1 MNVRN
6 QEEQDLKISFD
17 AFKEQVLSDYK
28 IALTS
33 RECSLLG
40 RREVFSGKG
49 KFGIF
54 GDGKEVPQL
63 AMNHFFKNG
72 DFRSGY
78 YRDQTLLMA
87 QGQLSVSNIFSALY
101 ADLDLDREPMSGGRQ
116 MGGHFMTP
124 SRNESGEWL
133 NLMEL
138 KNHSGDIS
146 PTGSQMPRL
155 LGLAQASKI
164 YRNQKTKNSDNFSNN
179 GNEIAWGTIG
189 NASTSEGMFFEAI
202 NAAGVLQVPMVISVW
217 DDGYGISVSN
227 KDQTTKQSISEA
239 LKGFQRTENEDG
251 FEILTVKG
259 WDYLALIE
267 TYAYAS
273 KIARSEHVP
282 VLIHVTE
289 LTQPLGHSSS
299 GSHERYKSKAR
310 LTWEKEYD
318 CNLKMREWIIQE
330 GLATETE
337 LENLE
342 NKIISEV
349 RTQRREAWNAYQA
362 PILKEKEKLIAFE
375 SVLKSETHNDPKV
388 QLIYSQL
395 EQNKELGYK
404 DLISAGRKIN
414 LLLAKHPQAS
424 VSAFKTWYKTLY
436 SSLTSRISSK
446 LYTVSKEELVAFEST
461 PPLYNTDNAP
471 VDGRIIIR
479 DNFDALFKKY
489 DTLLMFGE
497 DVGKIGDV
505 NQGMEGLQKKFGE
518 VRVSDTGIREAT
530 IAGQGIGLALRGLRP
545 IAEIQYLDY
554 ILYCLQI
561 LSDDLATMSFRT
573 SGRQIAPLIIRTRG
587 HRLEGIWHSGSP
599 MGGLIHLLRGIHIL
613 TPRNM
618 TQAAGFYNTLMQI
631 EQPALVIES
640 LNGYR
645 IKENPPI
652 NLGEFTIPLGK
663 IEVLSTGEDVT
674 VVSYGSTLRIVEAT
688 AKRLLQEGI
697 SIEVIDIQSLIPF
710 DLNEEIKQSIAK
722 TNRVLIVDED
732 VPGGASSY
740 IMQQLI
746 EKQNIFTLLDVA
758 PKLVSAKAH
767 RPAYGGDGDY
777 FSKPSEDDVFEA
789 VYTIMNESN
798 PQKFPI

>member
-395 EQNKELGYK
+395 EQNEELGYK